1 MVLFYVTFDLFMM
14 ATHVE
19 VVTKVESEP
28 GSKTYSVRRTQPP
41 LRT

>member
-1 MVLFYVTFDLFMM
+1 MV
-14 ATHVE
+14 THVE

-28 GSKTYSVRRTQPP
+28 SSKTYSVRRTQPH